1 MQRQNKRYQKNKK
14 VRSRKFLYILLAAIV
29 VALLAG
35 FGVWRFVAHKD
46 NNDSKMK
53 NTSAS
58 KSGSGDN
65 EPTVNYDPPTPQDK
79 TENDQHKDE
88 LVQQQQQTP
97 PPSSN
102 VTPIITSYGQYNG
115 NIEVSSIVP
124 SIIED
129 GGTCTLT
136 ATMGSNKVTK
146 QTTAIRNAQDTTCP
160 TFTIPRSEFA
170 APGNWTINV
179 KYSSAKYSGTSEAKT
194 IKVE

>member
-1 MQRQNKRYQKNKK
+1 M
-14 VRSRKFLYILLAAIV
+14 
-29 VALLAG
+29 ALLAG
-35 FGVWRFVAHKD
+35 FGVWRFVVHNDK
-46 NNDSKMK
+46 NDSKMK

-58 KSGSGDN
+58 KSGSSDN

-79 TENDQHKDE
+79 TENERHKDE
-88 LVQQQQQTP
+88 LIQQQQSPT
-97 PPSSN
+97 PSSN
-102 VTPIITSYGQYNG
+102 VTPIITSYGQYSG

-129 GGTCTLT
+129 SGTCTLT
-136 ATMGSNKVTK
+136 ASMGSNKVTK

-170 APGNWTINV
+170 TPGNWTINV
-179 KYSSAKYSGTSEAKT
+179 KYSSAKYSGTSEDKT